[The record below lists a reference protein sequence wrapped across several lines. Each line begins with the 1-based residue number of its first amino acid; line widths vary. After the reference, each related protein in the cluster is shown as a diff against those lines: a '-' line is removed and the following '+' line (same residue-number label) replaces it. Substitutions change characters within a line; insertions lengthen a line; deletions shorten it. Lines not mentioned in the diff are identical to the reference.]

1 MAASKKKKVVKC
13 KQPPQTGIAV
23 EKDPNRFF
31 GSSPSWKF
39 SGADMDP
46 GCSWSICKQHL
57 QNAFWDEV
65 LTRLRAFE
73 SMSYEEI
80 FVQGKKHHHEIDV
93 LQLNKVA
100 IKRLEELQLEL
111 EALRSLK
118 ISATH
123 RIYGYSV
130 DQTFDIL
137 WYDDN
142 HGDNSTCVCRSRKK
156 HT

>member
-13 KQPPQTGIAV
+13 KQPPQTGVAV

-93 LQLNKVA
+93 LQLSV
-100 IKRLEELQLEL
+100 
-111 EALRSLK
+111 
-118 ISATH
+118 SAVPEKSIHKLGVLDTTSPAMS
-123 RIYGYSV
+123 IM
-130 DQTFDIL
+130 DIAGL
-137 WYDDN
+137 F
-142 HGDNSTCVCRSRKK
+142 VML
-156 HT
+156 

>member
-1 MAASKKKKVVKC
+1 M
-13 KQPPQTGIAV
+13 
-23 EKDPNRFF
+23 
-31 GSSPSWKF
+31 
-39 SGADMDP
+39 
-46 GCSWSICKQHL
+46 
-57 QNAFWDEV
+57 
-65 LTRLRAFE
+65 
-73 SMSYEEI
+73 
-80 FVQGKKHHHEIDV
+80 QGKKHHHEIDV

-123 RIYGYSV
+123 RIYGYIV
-130 DQTFDIL
+130 DQTFYIL

-156 HT
+156 IHELGILDEAHSPAMSIMDIAGLFVVL